1 MSAMSGQRE
10 YKIPNQTNKFVEYS
24 DLQEMEGMLRVA
36 IPPSQWRNRDF
47 VGRGSGE
54 VELPFTRT
62 SGLLSSKN
70 SMITELR
77 GFRVLTS
84 STYGC

>member
-10 YKIPNQTNKFVEYS
+10 YKIPNQTDKFVEYS

-36 IPPSQWRNRDF
+36 FPPSQWRNRDF
-47 VGRGSGE
+47 VGRGSGGE

-62 SGLLSSKN
+62 SGFC
-70 SMITELR
+70 LR
-77 GFRVLTS
+77 KTQ
-84 STYGC
+84 

>member
-24 DLQEMEGMLRVA
+24 DLGEMEGMLRVA
-36 IPPSQWRNRDF
+36 FPPSQWRNRDF
-47 VGRGSGE
+47 VGRGSVE

-62 SGLLSSKN
+62 SGLSFCLRKIQLSLSCVD
-70 SMITELR
+70 S
-77 GFRVLTS
+77 G
-84 STYGC
+84 Y

>member
-24 DLQEMEGMLRVA
+24 DLQEMEGMSSVTF
-36 IPPSQWRNRDF
+36 PPSQWRNRDF

-62 SGLLSSKN
+62 NASVFEKFN
-70 SMITELR
+70 DH
-77 GFRVLTS
+77 
-84 STYGC
+84 

>member
-24 DLQEMEGMLRVA
+24 DLKEMEEMLRVA
-36 IPPSQWRNRDF
+36 FPPSQWRNRDF

-62 SGLLSSKN
+62 SGFC
-70 SMITELR
+70 LR
-77 GFRVLTS
+77 KIQ
-84 STYGC
+84 